1 VAPDYTNL
9 AALQRA
15 IDVLGWSAT
24 VVLLEPSDR
33 DKPKGTREGTR

>member
-1 VAPDYTNL
+1 VAPGYTTL

-15 IDVLGWSAT
+15 IDVLDWKAT

-33 DKPKGTREGTR
+33 DKPKGGV